1 MNQCYLCELS
11 PIKSLIP
18 KTVGVKSFFLGL
30 LLKNDATAKYNFK
43 YLQKKLRSKRGVKK
57 KFQGWTGRCSCPK
70 VSNCS
75 LIMLMF

>member
-1 MNQCYLCELS
+1 MNLS

-57 KFQGWTGRCSCPK
+57 KIPGLDRAMLL
-70 VSNCS
+70 S
-75 LIMLMF
+75 LKSQTVL

>member
-57 KFQGWTGRCSCPK
+57 NSRVGQGDAPVLKSQT
-70 VSNCS
+70 V
-75 LIMLMF
+75 L